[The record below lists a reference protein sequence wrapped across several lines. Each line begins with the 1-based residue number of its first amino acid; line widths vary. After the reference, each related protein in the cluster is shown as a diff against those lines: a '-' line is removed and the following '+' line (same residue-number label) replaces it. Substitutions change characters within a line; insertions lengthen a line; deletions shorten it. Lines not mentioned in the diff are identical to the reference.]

1 MKKLIL
7 DMDALEVAS
16 FDTAAAAAGRRGTVQ
31 ANERTMMCT
40 AGYRTVCDSFCDAS
54 LMYTDCIAT
63 SQ

>member
-1 MKKLIL
+1 MKKLVL

-16 FDTAAAAAGRRGTVQ
+16 FDTAADAAARRGTVQ
-31 ANERTMMCT
+31 GNERTMMCT
-40 AGYRTVCDSFCDAS
+40 GGYRTLCESFCDAS